1 MILGT
6 PFFRTTVL
14 SFDYY
19 NNTIG
24 VWTKIPNSPIVPG
37 SDSISSDKLSA
48 GAIAGISI
56 GSFIILLLIVL
67 LVVYFSCRGKTSK
80 EKNYAEVPGSIQ
92 AGEDDL

>member
-24 VWTKIPNSPIVPG
+24 VWTKTPNSPIVPG
-37 SDSISSDKLSA
+37 SNSVTDKLSA

-56 GSFIILLLIVL
+56 GSFVVLLLIVL

-92 AGEDDL
+92 AGEDEL